1 MFSERVPRSLEP
13 NRITHAIRRVRSAR
27 RALIDLTISNPTRAG
42 IGYPPD
48 ILEPLSSPEAL
59 TYDPQPFGL
68 ASARRAVAD
77 DYTRRGVHV
86 DPDHIVLT
94 ASTSEAYSTLFK
106 LLCAPGDA
114 VLVPVPSYPL
124 FDHLTGLDGVTSIPY
139 RLDYHGRWAV
149 DVEHLDHVWS
159 RSVRALL
166 AVSPNNPTGSVLS
179 VEELCALESR
189 CAARD
194 TALIVDEVFADYP
207 LTAGVGGRGP
217 GPKPADSNALG
228 IFYQGS
234 RGPTPARAR
243 SATSRL
249 ARAAGASRAPAP
261 GPRPPTCLTFRLGG
275 LSKSAG
281 LPQVKLGWM
290 TVDGP
295 EPMLSEALD
304 RLEVIADAYLSVST
318 PVQIAA
324 PALISSGAVVRTQL
338 LARISTNY
346 QALVSAVS
354 TRPSIEVLPAQAG
367 WSAVLRVPSTR
378 SEEDLVIELIERDG
392 VVVHPGFFFD
402 FPHEAFVVVSLLPE
416 PRSFAE
422 GVQRLLERADG

>member
-1 MFSERVPRSLEP
+1 MLW
-13 NRITHAIRRVRSAR
+13 
-27 RALIDLTISNPTRAG
+27 
-42 IGYPPD
+42 
-48 ILEPLSSPEAL
+48 
-59 TYDPQPFGL
+59 
-68 ASARRAVAD
+68 AS
-77 DYTRRGVHV
+77 
-86 DPDHIVLT
+86 
-94 ASTSEAYSTLFK
+94 FM
-106 LLCAPGDA
+106 
-114 VLVPVPSYPL
+114 
-124 FDHLTGLDGVTSIPY
+124 
-139 RLDYHGRWAV
+139 
-149 DVEHLDHVWS
+149 
-159 RSVRALL
+159 
-166 AVSPNNPTGSVLS
+166 
-179 VEELCALESR
+179 
-189 CAARD
+189 
-194 TALIVDEVFADYP
+194 
-207 LTAGVGGRGP
+207 
-217 GPKPADSNALG
+217 
-228 IFYQGS
+228 
-234 RGPTPARAR
+234 RAR
-243 SATSRL
+243 GAPPPHPR
-249 ARAAGASRAPAP
+249 AGASRAPSP

>member
-42 IGYPPD
+42 ISYPPD

-68 ASARRAVAD
+68 ASARRAVAE

-124 FDHLTGLDGVTSIPY
+124 FDHLTGLDGVTSTPY
-139 RLDYHGRWAV
+139 RLDYHGRWAL
-149 DVEHLDHVWS
+149 DVEHLDQMWS
-159 RSVRALL
+159 RSVRAVL
-166 AVSPNNPTGSVLS
+166 AVSPNNPTGSVMSL
-179 VEELCALESR
+179 EELCALESR

-194 TALIVDEVFADYP
+194 TALIVDEVFADYLLVSSP
-207 LTAGVGGRGP
+207 EPRAPSP
-217 GPKPADSNALG
+217 GPPPSRERSGAL
-228 IFYQGS
+228 
-234 RGPTPARAR
+234 RR
-243 SATSRL
+243 
-249 ARAAGASRAPAP
+249 ASRPA
-261 GPRPPTCLTFRLGG
+261 TCLTFRLGG

-290 TVDGP
+290 AVDGT

-324 PALISSGAVVRTQL
+324 PALISSGAIVRAQV

-346 QALVSAVS
+346 QTLVSAVS

-378 SEEDLVIELIERDG
+378 SEEDSGHRADRTRWRGRAPRFLLRLSARSIRRG
-392 VVVHPGFFFD
+392 QPAART
-402 FPHEAFVVVSLLPE
+402 AFVCGR
-416 PRSFAE
+416 RSTAS
-422 GVQRLLERADG
+422 GAS